1 MESISVA
8 LDNTRVNKKPE
19 ISGGAVSKILDN
31 LYGKTNDKHC
41 ENCIENYQ

>member
-1 MESISVA
+1 MGSISVP

-19 ISGGAVSKILDN
+19 ISGGAVPKILDD

-41 ENCIENYQ
+41 ENSIENYQ